1 MMLFSRHHRSNL
13 LLSGFLIFL
22 IVIFQTESR
31 SAEPDGSVAEL
42 HIGAQTIRFVSPP
55 GFVDVSRRNARLWA
69 HAKTM
74 DNPDILTLAH
84 LVTEKDLDTY
94 DKTQV
99 DMFESFLMVQTPVS
113 HLDRTA
119 TQAQFDHLRIKLV
132 AMQANLKQ
140 SVEPQLLAETNRIS
154 KAVSKI
160 EDQQMGFGIGQ
171 VVPISIDRNDVQAL
185 IYSTKVQV
193 NFFAEKTSVEQY
205 NVSTSAYCFI
215 QGKLVILGAFRR
227 YYSDKD
233 INDNQKLMMA
243 WVKSLLSA
251 NGG

>member
-13 LLSGFLIFL
+13 LLSGLLLFLL
-22 IVIFQTESR
+22 VIFQPESR
-31 SAEPDGSVAEL
+31 SAESDDSVAEL

-55 GFVDVSRRNARLWA
+55 GFVDVSRRNAKLWA
-69 HAKTM
+69 HAKIM
-74 DNPDILTLAH
+74 DNADILTLAH
-84 LVTEKDLDTY
+84 LVTEKDLETY

-99 DMFESFLMVQTPVS
+99 DMFESWLLVQTPVS
-113 HLDRTA
+113 HLDRVA
-119 TQAQFDHLRIKLV
+119 TQAQFDNLRIKLV
-132 AMQANLKQ
+132 AMQVNLKQ
-140 SVEPQLLAETNRIS
+140 SLEPQLSAETNRVS
-154 KAVSKI
+154 KALSKI
-160 EDQQMGFGIGQ
+160 ESKQVGFGIGQ
-171 VVPISIDRNDVQAL
+171 VVPISVDRNDTQGL

-193 NFFAEKTSVEQY
+193 NFSTETSNTAQY

-215 QGKLVILGAFRR
+215 KGKLVILGAFRS

-233 INDNQKLMMA
+233 IKDNQELMMA

>member
-1 MMLFSRHHRSNL
+1 MNL
-13 LLSGFLIFL
+13 LLSGFLLFL
-22 IVIFQTESR
+22 IVIFQPESR
-31 SAEPDGSVAEL
+31 SAENIGSETEIQ
-42 HIGAQTIRFVSPP
+42 IGAQTIRFVSPP
-55 GFVDVSRRNARLWA
+55 GFVEVSRRNAKLWA
-69 HAKTM
+69 HAKM
-74 DNPDILTLAH
+74 LDNADILTLAH

-99 DMFESFLMVQTPVS
+99 DMFESFLMVQTPVT
-113 HLDRTA
+113 HLDRIA
-119 TQAQFDHLRIKLV
+119 TQAQFDNLRIKLV

-154 KAVSKI
+154 KALSKI
-160 EDQQMGFGIGQ
+160 EDKQTGFGIGQ
-171 VVPISIDRNDVQAL
+171 VVPISIDRNDAQAL

-193 NFFAEKTSVEQY
+193 NFSTEKTSASQY

-233 INDNQKLMMA
+233 IKDNQKLMMA

-251 NGG
+251 N